1 LHRCTTNKLLRVVP
15 VLLRPVETHG
25 LPFTRLQCA
34 PPDGTY
40 VASRPDHDLA
50 LLEVVRSLR
59 TTIESL
65 QAEATS
71 GGLMAPLAPARTRP
85 ELFLAPEKPT
95 ELVERP
101 QEFAAVKQ
109 GLLDRRRETPTAI
122 TTALE
127 GAGGY
132 GKTTLALMLCHDPD
146 V

>member
-1 LHRCTTNKLLRVVP
+1 SI
-15 VLLRPVETHG
+15 
-25 LPFTRLQCA
+25 TRW
-34 PPDGTY
+34 
-40 VASRPDHDLA
+40 PDHDEA
-50 LLEVVRSLR
+50 LLEVVRSIR

-65 QAEATS
+65 QAEAKS
-71 GGLMAPLAPARTRP
+71 GGIMAPLVSARTRP
-85 ELFLAPEKPT
+85 ALFMAPEKPT

-146 V
+146 VWSVFPDGILWVTLGQQPGRPIGKVGTVVHALTNR